1 MLKDELTANKIRIAY
16 FMMNMGFSVWR
27 IYYNVFLEN
36 QGLSGTQIGTINAI
50 LQASLVFVL
59 IYWGTIADK
68 NGIRPVLGQLI
79 LFSAILLLPLTK
91 ITNFYILLFYILLLS
106 FVHHPLA
113 PLLDALSTSYISNNG
128 NNKINYGSLRAFGS
142 LGWGVASIW
151 AGILFTKLSISY
163 IFVISSLLYVTVL
176 PFFVVPKIR
185 KNVYRINLK
194 SLNLKIVIKNKWLL
208 LFTFILILYGIA
220 SSPISS
226 FLNLYFVELK
236 ANNDI
241 IGYAYAV
248 QALSEVPFFFI
259 GNRIFKKLGNA
270 NTLILS
276 MLIMF
281 LRLLLY
287 GISNNI
293 YIGIILG
300 ILQGFTLSFFLIPV
314 VDYINKL
321 LPNGYHATAQTIIWG
336 CYFGIGNTLGNL
348 LTGVIKD
355 IKGMHGVM
363 IDASILTFF
372 VLIITILYFYN
383 YKKSFEKN

>member
-1 MLKDELTANKIRIAY
+1 
-16 FMMNMGFSVWR
+16 MMNMGFAVWR

-36 QGLSGTQIGTINAI
+36 HGLSGTQIGTINAI

-59 IYWGTIADK
+59 IYWGIIADK

-79 LFSAILLLPLTK
+79 LSSAIILLPLTK
-91 ITNFYILLFYILLLS
+91 ITNFYILLFYILILS

-113 PLLDALSTSYISNNG
+113 PLLDALSTSYTSNNG
-128 NNKINYGSLRAFGS
+128 NKKINYGSLRAFGS
-142 LGWGVASIW
+142 LGWGIASIW

-163 IFVISSLLYVTVL
+163 TFVISSLLYLTVL

-185 KNVYRINLK
+185 KNVYRIKLK
-194 SLNLKIVIKNKWLL
+194 NINLKIIIKNKWLL
-208 LFTFILILYGIA
+208 LFTFILMLYGIA

-270 NTLILS
+270 NTLIIS
-276 MLIMF
+276 MSIMF

-287 GISNNI
+287 GLSHNI

-300 ILQGFTLSFFLIPV
+300 VLQGFTFSFFLIPV

-348 LTGVIKD
+348 LTGIIKD

-363 IDASILTFF
+363 IDASMLTFF

-383 YKKSFEKN
+383 YKKTFEKN